1 MRPRA
6 VRLFLLIG
14 VVVVLLG
21 LAGAGAVAWP
31 FLPIRQRW
39 AREQW
44 QARRP
49 AHYELLVRWNDSLGL
64 LYHVRAEIQ
73 NGRIVSAMDMS
84 TGAAL
89 SAADIAED
97 RPILD
102 VDLLFDAIAE
112 QSRPAGSWRAQL
124 ARYHPLLAR
133 WLNRCVERLPD
144 VRYDAEYGYPAA
156 IGFHSNP
163 CLDALAF
170 RNDMRVAIEQLR
182 VLP

>member
-1 MRPRA
+1 MRLRA
-6 VRLFLLIG
+6 VQLFLLAC
-14 VVVVLLG
+14 VMVLLLG
-21 LAGAGAVAWP
+21 LAGAGALAWP

-49 AHYELLVRWNDSLGL
+49 AHYELVVRWNDNLGL
-64 LYHVRAEIQ
+64 LHHVRAEIRDR
-73 NGRIVSAMDMS
+73 RIVGATDLATS
-84 TGAAL
+84 TAL
-89 SAADIAED
+89 EAADIADD

-102 VDLLFDAIAE
+102 IDLLFDAIAE
-112 QSRPAGSWRAQL
+112 QSRPAASWRAQL

-133 WLNRCVERLPD
+133 WLDRCVERLPD